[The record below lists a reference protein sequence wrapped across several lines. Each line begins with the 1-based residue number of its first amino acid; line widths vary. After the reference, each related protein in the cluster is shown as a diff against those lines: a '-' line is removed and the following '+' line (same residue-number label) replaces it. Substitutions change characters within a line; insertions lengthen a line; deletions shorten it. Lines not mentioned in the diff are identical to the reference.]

1 MPTPAPRPFYPH
13 DESRVFGSGTIVAL
27 GDNATAVPGNRC
39 FGQTSTDA
47 VISFVPEVPVAWTK
61 ERLQEVA
68 RTRLGGAKLIVVANR
83 EPYIHRYKDGD
94 VTWIRP
100 AGGLTTALDPV
111 MQACGGV
118 WVAHGSGD
126 ADHAVADTNGR
137 VRVPPDDPSY
147 LLRRVWLTKGDEEG
161 YYYGT
166 ANSMLWPLCH
176 QVFARPEFNPS
187 HWETYRKVNETFAA
201 AVLEEAQ
208 GGPALVFV
216 QDYHFALLP
225 QLLKA
230 ARPDLVVAQ
239 FWHIPWPSAEK
250 FLVCPW
256 AKELLDGMLGNDLMG
271 FHTQN
276 DCNNFLECVDRA
288 LECRIDRERFAVQ
301 RGGQVTTV
309 KPFPI
314 SVDPA
319 LAREYLGDDWE
330 ARAAAV
336 RRKYRL
342 DDRPLIVGVDR
353 VDYTKGIPERLR
365 GIDRLL
371 HKHPEHKERFH
382 FVQVGAPSRTH
393 IPAYRDLTDEVTDLA
408 ERINWAHGT
417 ADWQPVV
424 FINEH
429 YGPED
434 LYVLYRTAVACVV
447 SSLHDGMNL
456 VAKEFVTARA
466 DDRGAL
472 VLSKF
477 TGAARELTDA
487 VLVNPFDVEDMADGL
502 HAALTMPAVEQE
514 RRMRRMRAQ
523 VDDHNIYRWA
533 GVLLSAIGKLVPD
546 VSDAPAPPTP
556 DPLAVIDHLIA
567 RENFITAMRL
577 VAG

>member
-1 MPTPAPRPFYPH
+1 MAW
-13 DESRVFGSGTIVAL
+13 SR
-27 GDNATAVPGNRC
+27 
-39 FGQTSTDA
+39 
-47 VISFVPEVPVAWTK
+47 

-83 EPYIHRYKDGD
+83 EPYIHRYKDGE
-94 VTWIRP
+94 VEWIRP

-126 ADHAVADTNGR
+126 ADRAVTDANGR
-137 VRVPPDDPSY
+137 VGVPPDDPNY
-147 LLRRVWLTKGDEEG
+147 VLRRVWLTKDEEEG
-161 YYYGT
+161 YYYGA

-176 QVFARPEFNPS
+176 QVFARPVFDPA
-187 HWETYRKVNETFAA
+187 HWEAYRKVNETFAA

-225 QLLKA
+225 RLLKA
-230 ARPDLVVAQ
+230 ARPDLVIAQ
-239 FWHIPWPSAEK
+239 FWHIPWPGPEK

-256 AKELLDGMLGNDLMG
+256 ARELLDGMLGNDLFG

-301 RGGQVTTV
+301 RNGQITTV
-309 KPFPI
+309 RPFPI

-319 LAREYLGDDWE
+319 LADEYLGDDWE
-330 ARAAAV
+330 SRATAL
-336 RRKYRL
+336 RKKHRL
-342 DDRPLIVGVDR
+342 GDRALIVGVDR

-365 GIDRLL
+365 AVDRLL
-371 HKHPEHKERFH
+371 HKHPELKGQFH

-393 IPAYRDLTDEVTDLA
+393 IPAYRDLTEEVYSLA
-408 ERINWAHGT
+408 ERINWEHGT
-417 ADWQPVV
+417 DEWQPVV
-424 FINEH
+424 FLNEH
-429 YGPED
+429 HGPD
-434 LYVLYRTAVACVV
+434 DIFVLYRTAAGCIV

-456 VAKEFVTARA
+456 VAKEFVTARG
-466 DDRGAL
+466 DERGVL
-472 VLSKF
+472 VLSQF
-477 TGAARELTDA
+477 TGAARELPDA
-487 VLVNPFDVEDMADGL
+487 VLVNPFDVEEMADGL
-502 HAALTMPAVEQE
+502 FASLTMPAPEQE

-533 GVLLSAIGKLVPD
+533 GVLLSAIGKLIPD
-546 VSDAPAPPTP
+546 SCEAPTKVEP
-556 DPLAVIDHLIA
+556 DPLDMIEREIA
-567 RENFITAMRL
+567 RENYITALRL
-577 VAG
+577 AGG